1 MVCALVAPLV
11 APAVG
16 ASRKELLT
24 VIAGTVWVLAVATG
38 MTVLWRYSIAP
49 GIPGVPPQAWPR
61 ESRIQPSTDLATLIL
76 LAHPQCPCTR
86 ASIEELDRLMAR
98 LEGRLVAHVLFVTP
112 TDAPDGWERTDL
124 WRSAAAIPGV
134 DVVRDE
140 GGAEARRF
148 HSPTSGQ
155 VILYDAAG
163 RLRFSGGITAAR
175 GHAGD
180 NLGQSAIVELL
191 EGSAPAATVTPV
203 FGCALLDAQGS

>member
-1 MVCALVAPLV
+1 M
-11 APAVG
+11 
-16 ASRKELLT
+16 
-24 VIAGTVWVLAVATG
+24 VIAGTAWLLAVATG
-38 MTVLWRYSIAP
+38 MTVLWRYSTAP
-49 GIPGVPPQAWPR
+49 GIPAAPPHEWPR
-61 ESRIQPSTDLATLIL
+61 ESRIRPSPDLATLIL

-98 LEGRLVAHVLFVTP
+98 LDGRLVAHVLFVTP
-112 TDAPDGWERTDL
+112 TDAPDGFERTDL

-140 GGAEARRF
+140 DGVEARRF
-148 HSPTSGQ
+148 HAPTSGQ

-180 NLGQSAIVELL
+180 NLGRSAIVELL
-191 EGSAPAATVTPV
+191 EGDSPTATATPV
-203 FGCALLDAQGS
+203 FGCSLLEAHGS

>member
-1 MVCALVAPLV
+1 M
-11 APAVG
+11 
-16 ASRKELLT
+16 
-24 VIAGTVWVLAVATG
+24 VIAGAAWLLAVATG
-38 MTVLWRYSIAP
+38 MTVLWRYSTAP
-49 GIPGVPPQAWPR
+49 GIPAAPPAEWPR
-61 ESRIQPSTDLATLIL
+61 ESRIRPSPDLATLIL
-76 LAHPQCPCTR
+76 LAHPRCPCTR

-98 LEGRLVAHVLFVTP
+98 LDGRLVAHVLFVTP

-140 GGAEARRF
+140 DGAEARRF

-180 NLGQSAIVELL
+180 NLGRSAIVELL
-191 EGSAPAATVTPV
+191 EGDSPTATATPV
-203 FGCALLDAQGS
+203 FGCSLLEAHGS

>member
-1 MVCALVAPLV
+1 MVVA
-11 APAVG
+11 G
-16 ASRKELLT
+16 AAWL
-24 VIAGTVWVLAVATG
+24 LAVATG
-38 MTVLWRYSIAP
+38 MTALWRYSAAP
-49 GIPGVPPQAWPR
+49 GLPAAPPLEWPR
-61 ESRIQPSTDLATLIL
+61 ESRIRPSPDLATLIL
-76 LAHPQCPCTR
+76 LAHPRCPCTR

-98 LEGRLVAHVLFVTP
+98 LDGRLVAHVLFVTP

-140 GGAEARRF
+140 DGAEARRF

-180 NLGQSAIVELL
+180 NLGLSAIVQLL
-191 EGSAPAATVTPV
+191 EGDSPTATATPV
-203 FGCALLDAQGS
+203 FGCSLLEAHGS